1 MEVQNLVGWSSIR
14 HRRSLGRTDTGT
26 GGRPRGNQRSVVPTI
41 YLVGIDDLERIPE
54 FLDLG
59 LIVVVA
65 PDPTTLRRW
74 QLEQD
79 LAEPAMDRPVAAS
92 GVVVEMAARRISYRG
107 VPLSLSD
114 REFRVLAGLV
124 NGRDRAFSF
133 EEIRRLGWGEAGNVP
148 IDIYS
153 IRSLIQRL
161 RAKLRAVAAPDTIAP
176 VRSYGFRLEHGPDAA
191 VTGSAGRSS
200 RASLAR

>member
-1 MEVQNLVGWSSIR
+1 M
-14 HRRSLGRTDTGT
+14 
-26 GGRPRGNQRSVVPTI
+26 VPTI

-59 LIVVVA
+59 LIVVVS
-65 PDPTTLRRW
+65 PDPTTLHRW
-74 QLEQD
+74 QHEQELGD
-79 LAEPAMDRPVAAS
+79 PTTDQPAATS

-107 VPLSLSD
+107 VPLTLSD

-124 NGRDRAFSF
+124 QGRGRAFSF
-133 EEIRRLGWGEAGNVP
+133 EEIRRLGWREGTNTP

-161 RAKLRAVAAPDTIAP
+161 RAKLRAVAAPDTITP
-176 VRSYGFRLEHGPDAA
+176 VRSFGFRLERGADYTAA
-191 VTGSAGRSS
+191 RTGRPSS
-200 RASLAR
+200 GTSLAR

>member
-1 MEVQNLVGWSSIR
+1 M
-14 HRRSLGRTDTGT
+14 
-26 GGRPRGNQRSVVPTI
+26 VPTI

-59 LIVVVA
+59 LIVVVS

-74 QLEQD
+74 QHEQELGD
-79 LAEPAMDRPVAAS
+79 VPTAHPAAAS
-92 GVVVEMAARRISYRG
+92 GVVVEMDARRISYRG
-107 VPLSLSD
+107 VPLTLSD

-124 NGRDRAFSF
+124 NGRGRAFSF
-133 EEIRRLGWGEAGNVP
+133 EKIRRLGWGEGTNIP

-161 RAKLRAVAAPDTIAP
+161 RAKLRAVGAPDTIAP
-176 VRSYGFRLEHGPDAA
+176 VRSFGFRLERGTNDRDAG
-191 VTGSAGRSS
+191 TGRRSS
-200 RASLAR
+200 GTSLAR

>member
-1 MEVQNLVGWSSIR
+1 M
-14 HRRSLGRTDTGT
+14 TGT
-26 GGRPRGNQRSVVPTI
+26 ERRCRGNQGSVVPTV

-59 LIVVVA
+59 LIVVVS

-74 QLEQD
+74 QHEQE
-79 LAEPAMDRPVAAS
+79 LGEPAMDRPAATS
-92 GVVVEMAARRISYRG
+92 GVVVEMDARRISYRG
-107 VPLSLSD
+107 VALTLSD

-124 NGRDRAFSF
+124 HRRGTAFSF
-133 EEIRRLGWGEAGNVP
+133 EEIRRLGWGETANVP

-161 RAKLRAVAAPDTIAP
+161 RAKLRALGAPDAIVP
-176 VRSYGFRLEHGPDAA
+176 VRSFGFRLEHGLDDSAA
-191 VTGSAGRSS
+191 GTGSRSD

>member
-1 MEVQNLVGWSSIR
+1 MEVQNLVGSSSIR
-14 HRRSLGRTDTGT
+14 HRGSLGRTDAGT
-26 GGRPRGNQRSVVPTI
+26 GGRSHGNQRSVVPTI

-65 PDPTTLRRW
+65 PDPATLRRW
-74 QLEQD
+74 QLEQE
-79 LAEPAMDRPVAAS
+79 LGEPVMDRPVAAS

-124 NGRDRAFSF
+124 NGRGRAFSF
-133 EEIRRLGWGEAGNVP
+133 EEIRRLGWGEASHVP

-161 RAKLRAVAAPDTIAP
+161 RAKLRAVAAPNTIAP
-176 VRSYGFRLEHGPDAA
+176 VRSYGFRLERGPDAA
-191 VTGSAGRSS
+191 ATGTAHRSS

>member
-1 MEVQNLVGWSSIR
+1 MEVQNLVGSSSIR
-14 HRRSLGRTDTGT
+14 HRGSLGRTDTGT
-26 GGRPRGNQRSVVPTI
+26 GGRPHGNQRSVVPTI

-65 PDPTTLRRW
+65 PDPATLRRW
-74 QLEQD
+74 QHEQG
-79 LAEPAMDRPVAAS
+79 LGEPVMDRPAAAS

-124 NGRDRAFSF
+124 NASGRAFSF
-133 EEIRRLGWGEAGNVP
+133 EEIRRLGWGEASHVP

-176 VRSYGFRLEHGPDAA
+176 VRSYGFRLERGPDAA
-191 VTGSAGRSS
+191 ATGTAYRSS

>member
-1 MEVQNLVGWSSIR
+1 
-14 HRRSLGRTDTGT
+14 
-26 GGRPRGNQRSVVPTI
+26 VVSTI

-59 LIVVVA
+59 LIVVVS

-74 QLEQD
+74 QYEQE
-79 LAEPAMDRPVAAS
+79 LGEPVMDRPAATS
-92 GVVVEMAARRISYRG
+92 GVVVEMASRRIAYRG
-107 VPLSLSD
+107 VPLTLSD

-124 NGRDRAFSF
+124 HGRGRAFSF
-133 EEIRRLGWGEAGNVP
+133 EEIRRLGWGEATNVP

-176 VRSYGFRLEHGPDAA
+176 VRSFGFRLEDGAGGA
-191 VTGSAGRSS
+191 GARTGGRSS
-200 RASLAR
+200 GASLAR

>member
-1 MEVQNLVGWSSIR
+1 
-14 HRRSLGRTDTGT
+14 
-26 GGRPRGNQRSVVPTI
+26 VVPTI

-59 LIVVVA
+59 LIVVVS

-74 QLEQD
+74 QHEQE
-79 LAEPAMDRPVAAS
+79 LGEVPMEPPAAAS
-92 GVVVEMAARRISYRG
+92 GIVVEMDARRIIYRG
-107 VPLSLSD
+107 VPLTLSD

-124 NGRDRAFSF
+124 HGRGRAFSF
-133 EEIRRLGWGEAGNVP
+133 EEIRRLGWAEGTNIP

-161 RAKLRAVAAPDTIAP
+161 RAKLRAVAAPDMIAP
-176 VRSYGFRLEHGPDAA
+176 VRSFGFRLERGADDTAPG
-191 VTGSAGRSS
+191 TGRPSS
-200 RASLAR
+200 GTSLAR

>member
-1 MEVQNLVGWSSIR
+1 M
-14 HRRSLGRTDTGT
+14 
-26 GGRPRGNQRSVVPTI
+26 VPTI

-59 LIVVVA
+59 LIVVVS
-65 PDPTTLRRW
+65 PDPTTLHRW
-74 QLEQD
+74 QHEQE
-79 LAEPAMDRPVAAS
+79 LGEPATDQPAATS
-92 GVVVEMAARRISYRG
+92 GVLVEMAARRISYRG
-107 VPLSLSD
+107 VPLTLSD

-124 NGRDRAFSF
+124 QGRGRAFSF
-133 EEIRRLGWGEAGNVP
+133 EEIRRLGWGEGTNMP

-176 VRSYGFRLEHGPDAA
+176 VRSFGFRLERGADDTAA
-191 VTGSAGRSS
+191 GTDRRSS
-200 RASLAR
+200 GTSLAR

>member
-1 MEVQNLVGWSSIR
+1 M
-14 HRRSLGRTDTGT
+14 
-26 GGRPRGNQRSVVPTI
+26 
-41 YLVGIDDLERIPE
+41 GIDDLERIPE

-59 LIVVVA
+59 LIVVVS

-74 QLEQD
+74 QHEQE
-79 LAEPAMDRPVAAS
+79 LGEPAMDRPAATS
-92 GVVVEMAARRISYRG
+92 GVVVEMAARRIAYRG
-107 VPLSLSD
+107 VPLTLSD

-124 NGRDRAFSF
+124 HGRGRAFSF
-133 EEIRRLGWGEAGNVP
+133 EEIRRLAWGEATNVP

-176 VRSYGFRLEHGPDAA
+176 VRSFGFRLEEGPVGAA
-191 VTGSAGRSS
+191 AGTGGRSS
-200 RASLAR
+200 AASLAR

>member
-1 MEVQNLVGWSSIR
+1 M
-14 HRRSLGRTDTGT
+14 
-26 GGRPRGNQRSVVPTI
+26 VPTI

-59 LIVVVA
+59 LIVVVS

-74 QLEQD
+74 QHEQE
-79 LAEPAMDRPVAAS
+79 LGEVPMEPPAAAS
-92 GVVVEMAARRISYRG
+92 GIVVEMDARRISYRG
-107 VPLSLSD
+107 VPLTLSD

-124 NGRDRAFSF
+124 HGRGRAFSF
-133 EEIRRLGWGEAGNVP
+133 EEIRRLGWAEGTNIP

-161 RAKLRAVAAPDTIAP
+161 RAKLRAVAAPDMIAP
-176 VRSYGFRLEHGPDAA
+176 VRSFGFRLEHRVDDPARG
-191 VTGSAGRSS
+191 TGARESGT
-200 RASLAR
+200 SLAR